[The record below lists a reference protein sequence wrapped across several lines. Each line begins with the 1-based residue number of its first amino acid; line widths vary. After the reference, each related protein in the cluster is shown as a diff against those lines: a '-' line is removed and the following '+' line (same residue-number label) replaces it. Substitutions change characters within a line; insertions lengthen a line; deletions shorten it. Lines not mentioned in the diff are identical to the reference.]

1 MSQSSATHGRLMVD
15 GPLTGH
21 GPARRSGPTGFTLV
35 ELLVVIAIIGVL
47 VALLLPAVQTARE
60 SARRMQCLNH
70 LKQMAVAVH
79 NYQEVHAVFPPGHII
94 PRNMPGANGHETIAP
109 WQVTILPFIEQ
120 KSLWDIYDPTVFS
133 DQDGK
138 GGANK
143 VVRETSI
150 AVYRCPTDLKAGEKG
165 DPGDWPTGTRRWA
178 GIIFARS
185 SFVGVAGKSYGQVP
199 DCPDRCGNW
208 DFTYGEAQQLV
219 RGPGAGWRGVF
230 SVVDDQAQGSTLKSI
245 RLAEVTDG
253 TSNTVIIGEAHKP
266 KDRPDR
272 APFWALGGN
281 TYTIREIYV
290 NAWTLRYLEYNT
302 CEAAWPQNHCQRG
315 YGTWH
320 PGGLNFVFGDA
331 SGRFISRN
339 VDMEVLGSLA
349 SMAGEERV
357 DLQ

>member
-1 MSQSSATHGRLMVD
+1 MSRSDRARALTR
-15 GPLTGH
+15 PLL
-21 GPARRSGPTGFTLV
+21 GFTLV

-60 SARRMQCLNH
+60 AARRMQCQNH
-70 LKQMAVAVH
+70 LKQMALAVH
-79 NYQEVHAVFPPGHII
+79 NYQEIHGVFPPGHII

-120 KSLWDIYDPTVFS
+120 KALWDIYDPKVFS
-133 DQDGK
+133 DQDGA

-143 VVRETSI
+143 IVRETSI

-185 SFVGVAGKSYGQVP
+185 SYVGVAGKSYGQVP

-208 DFTYGEAQQLV
+208 DFTFGEATQLV
-219 RGPGAGWRGVF
+219 RGVGAGWRGVF
-230 SVVDDQAQGSTLKSI
+230 SVVDDQAAGSTLKSI

-281 TYTIREIYV
+281 TYTIREIYI

-320 PGGLNFVFGDA
+320 PGGLNFAFGDG
-331 SGRFISRN
+331 SCRFICRN
-339 VDMEVLGSLA
+339 VDMELLGSLA
-349 SMAGEERV
+349 SMAGGEQI

>member
-1 MSQSSATHGRLMVD
+1 MS
-15 GPLTGH
+15 
-21 GPARRSGPTGFTLV
+21 RSDRPRGPTRPLAGFTLV

-60 SARRMQCLNH
+60 SARRMQCVNN
-70 LKQMAVAVH
+70 LKQMAIAVH
-79 NYQEVHAVFPPGHII
+79 NYQEVHGVFPTGHII

-109 WQVTILPFIEQ
+109 WQVIILPFIEQ
-120 KSLWDIYDPTVFS
+120 KALWDIYDPTVFS

-138 GGANK
+138 GGVNK
-143 VVRETSI
+143 IVRETSI

-165 DPGDWPTGTRRWA
+165 DPGEYPLGTRRWA

-185 SFVGVAGKSYGQVP
+185 SYVGVAGKSYGQVP

-208 DFTYGEAQQLV
+208 DFTFGEARQLV
-219 RGPGAGWRGVF
+219 NGVGAGWRGVF
-230 SVVDDQAQGSTLKSI
+230 SVVDDQAAGSTLKSI
-245 RLAEVTDG
+245 RMAEVTDG

-320 PGGLNFVFGDA
+320 PGGLNFAFGDG
-331 SGRFISRN
+331 SVRFISRN
-339 VDMEVLGSLA
+339 VDMELLGSLA
-349 SMAGEERV
+349 SMAGGEQV

>member
-1 MSQSSATHGRLMVD
+1 MPASST
-15 GPLTGH
+15 
-21 GPARRSGPTGFTLV
+21 RRGFTLV

-60 SARRMQCLNH
+60 SARRMQCGNH
-70 LKQMAVAVH
+70 LKQMALAVH
-79 NYQEVHAVFPPGHII
+79 NYQEIHAVFPTGHII
-94 PRNMPGANGHETIAP
+94 PKNMPGANGHQTIAP
-109 WQVTILPFIEQ
+109 WQVLILPFIEQ
-120 KSLWDIYDPTVFS
+120 KALWDIHDPTVFS

-143 VVRETSI
+143 IVRETSI

-165 DPGDWPTGTRRWA
+165 DPGEWPTGTRRWA
-178 GIIFARS
+178 GIIFARGS
-185 SFVGVAGKSYGQVP
+185 YVGVAGKSYGQVP

-208 DFTYGEAQQLV
+208 DFTFGEARQLV
-219 RGPGAGWRGVF
+219 NGVGAGWRGVF
-230 SVVDDQAQGSTLKSI
+230 SVVDDLAVGSTLKSI
-245 RLAEVTDG
+245 RLSEVTDG
-253 TSNTVIIGEAHKP
+253 MSNTVIIGEAHKP

-315 YGTWH
+315 YGTRH
-320 PGGLNFVFGDA
+320 PGGLGFAFGDG
-331 SGRFISRN
+331 SVRFISRN
-339 VDMEVLGSLA
+339 VDMEILGSLA
-349 SMAGEERV
+349 SMAGQEVV
-357 DLQ
+357 DIQ